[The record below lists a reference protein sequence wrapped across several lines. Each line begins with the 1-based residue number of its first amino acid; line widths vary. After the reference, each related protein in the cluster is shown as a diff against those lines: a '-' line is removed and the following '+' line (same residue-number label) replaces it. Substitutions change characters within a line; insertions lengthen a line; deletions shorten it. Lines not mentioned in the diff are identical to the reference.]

1 MHMRFGRRAL
11 GAMAGGALA
20 LPCWAERAW
29 AADPITVTSFGGVFE
44 TTIREVIVADY
55 EKRTGNKARVLSGSP
70 EQWMA
75 QVQANPRAPADRR
88 AVQPGRHCLVAGR
101 AGLVEKLTVDKVPN
115 MADMPPEL
123 VEMLEG
129 WGMVFTFGSWGFAH
143 HERLKEPPRSFAE
156 LVDGTVKGKWRV
168 ALPNA
173 GYTGTPQV
181 LIWALADALGGSVD
195 NVDPAFDA
203 IKKMKPNASF
213 FASITDPLTLLE
225 SGEVDISLYADG
237 RTWAAYDSGAKWI
250 RFVNPK
256 EGAVNLPVDRA
267 EGEERVRPGLGIHQL
282 DAVAGS
288 AIRGGQAAELRDQQ
302 PEGGAAAGDQGAHHA
317 LAAMPLRARPSS
329 RQGQGRLDRA
339 LEQGDQRLKP
349 A

>member
-1 MHMRFGRRAL
+1 MHIRFGRRAL

-20 LPCWAERAW
+20 FPMLGRNAW

-55 EKRTGNKARVLSGSP
+55 EKRTGNKARVLGGSP

-75 QVQANPRAPADRR
+75 QVEANRAHPPIDVLFNQVDTA
-88 AVQPGRHCLVAGR
+88 LVAGR
-101 AGLVEKLTVDKVPN
+101 AGLVEKLTVDRVPN
-115 MADMPPEL
+115 MADMPLQL

-156 LVDGTVKGKWRV
+156 LVDGTIKGKWRV

-203 IKKMKPNASF
+203 IKKMKPNAAF
-213 FASITDPLTLLE
+213 FASITDPLPLLE

-256 EGAVNLPVDRA
+256 EGAVNLPSIVQKVKNGSDLAWEYINSMLSPGPQSEVVKRLNYETSNPKA
-267 EGEERVRPGLGIHQL
+267 TLPPEIKARITPWQQCRFAPAERV
-282 DAVAGS
+282 AKAKAGWIERWNKEIN
-288 AIRGGQAAELRDQQ
+288 A
-302 PEGGAAAGDQGAHHA
+302 
-317 LAAMPLRARPSS
+317 
-329 RQGQGRLDRA
+329 
-339 LEQGDQRLKP
+339 
-349 A
+349 

>member
-1 MHMRFGRRAL
+1 MQIPIQRRLL
-11 GAMAGGALA
+11 GGLAGGALLAPMLPRRA
-20 LPCWAERAW
+20 L

-75 QVQANPRAPADRR
+75 QIEADR
-88 AVQPGRHCLVAGR
+88 AHPPIDVLLNQIDTCLVAGR
-101 AGLVEKLTVDKVPN
+101 TGLVEKLAADKVPN
-115 MADMPPEL
+115 MADMPTTL
-123 VEMLEG
+123 VEMLQG
-129 WGMVFTFGSWGFAH
+129 WGMVFTFGSWGFAY
-143 HERLKEPPRSFAE
+143 HEKLKDPPRSFVE
-156 LVDGTVKGKWRV
+156 FVDGTIKGKWRV

-181 LIWALADALGGSVD
+181 LIWSLADVLGGSAT

-237 RTWAAYDSGAKWI
+237 RTWAAYDSGAKWLRYI
-250 RFVNPK
+250 NPK
-256 EGAVNLPVDRA
+256 EGGVNLPAIVQKVKNGSDLAWEYINSMLAPGPQAEVERRMNYETSNPRA
-267 EGEERVRPGLGIHQL
+267 VLPPDIKARITPWQQCRFAP
-282 DAVAGS
+282 A
-288 AIRGGQAAELRDQQ
+288 DQV
-302 PEGGAAAGDQGAHHA
+302 AAAKASWIERWNKEIDA
-317 LAAMPLRARPSS
+317 
-329 RQGQGRLDRA
+329 
-339 LEQGDQRLKP
+339 
-349 A
+349 